1 MNQNFRK
8 GMKVLSLGIGFS
20 AAIMLLF
27 ASCSKETVTKDKVS
41 TGSYTSGYTQDS
53 SNLKSTGSDHGYF
66 WQCYVSSGSGSITF
80 PSAGT
85 YAGNFAVSWS
95 NIGDIVAGKGWN
107 PGSNRTINY
116 NCGALSGQY
125 KNFGVYGWTTNPL
138 IEYYVCEMGSV
149 ASGSAINS
157 ISSDGH
163 TYTFYKHQQVNQPS
177 ITGTATFWQYLDN
190 WGGSSTGSTHAV
202 TLGNHINNWKSRGG
216 QGFGSFNLQILAVE
230 DWGGGSGY
238 CNATVW

>member
-1 MNQNFRK
+1 MK
-8 GMKVLSLGIGFS
+8 KVLNFS
-20 AAIMLLF
+20 AVILLLLVGC
-27 ASCSKETVTKDKVS
+27 AKENLAPVQENNTIPGHDYS
-41 TGSYTSGYTQDS
+41 Q
-53 SNLKSTGSDHGYF
+53 LKSTGTDHGYW
-66 WQCYVSSGSGSITF
+66 WQCYVSSGSGSISF

-95 NIGDIVAGKGWN
+95 SIGDIVAGKGWN

-125 KNFGVYGWTTNPL
+125 KNFGVYGWTTSPL
-138 IEYYVCEMGSV
+138 IEYYVCEKGSV
-149 ASGSAINS
+149 ATGSVISS

-163 TYTFYKHQQVNQPS
+163 TYNFYKHQQVSQPS
-177 ITGTATFWQYLDN
+177 IQGTATFWQYLDN
-190 WGGSSTGSTHAV
+190 WGGTTLSANHAV
-202 TLGNHINNWKSRGG
+202 TLGNHIANWKSKGG
-216 QGFGSFNLQILAVE
+216 AGFGSFNLQIIAVE